1 MVLRYSAFTDTPEG
15 GNPAG
20 VVLDA
25 STLTDEQMQQIAKD
39 VNYSESAFVT
49 QREDQGEYDV
59 RYFSPEAEV
68 PFCGHATI
76 ATAVALAERDGAG
89 PLVFHTQAGV
99 VDDRDDAHDR
109 HPDER
114 HARTSRTSRKACSTR
129 PSRTS
134 TGTPTTSTP
143 SSRRR
148 SASPAPAT
156 SSWPRPPANASPTST
171 TTSRPSRP

>member
-1 MVLRYSAFTDTPEG
+1 MLRVAVLQEPIRHATIDHMILRYSAFTDTPEG

-25 STLTDEQMQQIAKD
+25 SSLTDEQMQQIAKD

-49 QREDQGEYDV
+49 QRDQAGEYDV

-89 PLVFHTQAGV
+89 RLVFHTQAGTV
-99 VDDRDDAHDR
+99 
-109 HPDER
+109 PIE
-114 HARTSRTSRKACSTR
+114 T
-129 PSRTS
+129 
-134 TGTPTTSTP
+134 TPTTATLTTVTP
-143 SSRRR
+143 HVEDL
-148 SASPAPAT
+148 
-156 SSWPRPPANASPTST
+156 PPGVLEQALDTL
-171 TTSRPSRP
+171 

>member
-1 MVLRYSAFTDTPEG
+1 MLWLAVLQEPILRATIGRMVLRYSAFTDRPEG

-25 STLTDEQMQQIAKD
+25 SELSDEQMQEIAKE

-49 QREDQGEYDV
+49 RREQPGEYDV

-89 PLVFHTQAGV
+89 PLVFHTRAGRV
-99 VDDRDDAHDR
+99 
-109 HPDER
+109 PIE
-114 HARTSRTSRKACSTR
+114 T
-129 PSRTS
+129 
-134 TGTPTTSTP
+134 TPTT
-143 SSRRR
+143 
-148 SASPAPAT
+148 AT
-156 SSWPRPPANASPTST
+156 LTSV
-171 TTSRPSRP
+171 

>member
-1 MVLRYSAFTDTPEG
+1 LAVLQEPIHHATIPPMILRYSAFTDTPEG

-49 QREDQGEYDV
+49 KREAAGEYDV
-59 RYFSPEAEV
+59 RYFSPEAEG

-89 PLVFHTQAGV
+89 PLVFHTQAGPV
-99 VDDRDDAHDR
+99 
-109 HPDER
+109 PIE
-114 HARTSRTSRKACSTR
+114 T
-129 PSRTS
+129 
-134 TGTPTTSTP
+134 TPTT
-143 SSRRR
+143 
-148 SASPAPAT
+148 AT
-156 SSWPRPPANASPTST
+156 LTS
-171 TTSRPSRP
+171 